1 MNVVSVLLYI
11 LTLIARKEIHLD
23 VMKVLLVAILK
34 QQRTAT
40 NAVRLRKKMAE
51 LGLNFHQFILYSNAE

>member
-1 MNVVSVLLYI
+1 MNIVSVLLYI

-40 NAVRLRKKMAE
+40 NAVRLRKQS
-51 LGLNFHQFILYSNAE
+51 GRVRP